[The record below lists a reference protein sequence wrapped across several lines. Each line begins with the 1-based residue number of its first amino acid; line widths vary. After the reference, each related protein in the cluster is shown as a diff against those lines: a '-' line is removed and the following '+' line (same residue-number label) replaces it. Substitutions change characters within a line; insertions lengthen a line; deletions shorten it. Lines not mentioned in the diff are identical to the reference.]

1 MHLWGGK
8 FVSLTRKSLIAL
20 VAAAVVLALLALPGN
35 AAPEKQFSL
44 RFPTS
49 LSAGTQTISV
59 PLKNETP
66 NGNSNIN
73 SFRITA
79 ATAPAGFTINS
90 ITPGTGVL
98 SNSNK
103 TISVTGISTL
113 KPQQTA
119 TYTLSI
125 TVPNVGC
132 SGGTITW
139 TGQAFTGNS
148 LNGDP
153 FRLHNQTEASPS
165 QLTTSI
171 STGCTTISVNKYEDA
186 NANTQKDTGEGA
198 PTQSFSF
205 DLKQGTTTL
214 QTKSTNGSGVAT
226 FDPVST
232 GAYTVCESTPL
243 PTGWHNTDPGGTGCK
258 SVTASGATASVTFG
272 NAEDITINVNK
283 FQDSNL
289 NGTQQSGE
297 PGLDGWDFTLD
308 DAAAGTTANGGA
320 LSITASP
327 GDSHTVCEVPQDG
340 WFSTTGGDCQTI
352 AAADASSGSTVSLDF
367 GNAHGELGCTT
378 ADNTINVSGGD
389 NDPATTI
396 SGVRL
401 ENKDGSEC
409 IKIPYV
415 FSENPAD
422 GEFAGGFTFTKDN
435 SVQPQAQFLIT
446 QDVVRDTVV
455 SNVTGLDFTSNTIN
469 GYTTQISY
477 NGGSSFQ
484 PVPIC
489 PIVHRDG
496 QGNITGAE
504 LPGNMNTGYCIAD
517 QAAHY
522 GDPTA
527 SQVTIHTVLYGFGD
541 PITRTRPI

>member
-1 MHLWGGK
+1 MN
-8 FVSLTRKSLIAL
+8 FTRRSII
-20 VAAAVVLALLALPGN
+20 AAVVATVVLGLLALPGE

-44 RFPTS
+44 TFPTS
-49 LSAGTQTISV
+49 LTAGTQTISV
-59 PLKNETP
+59 TLKNQTP

-73 SFRITA
+73 SFRIS
-79 ATAPAGFTINS
+79 ATGPAGFTINS

-113 KPQQTA
+113 KPQQVA
-119 TYTLSI
+119 TYTLNI
-125 TVPNVGC
+125 TVPGVSC
-132 SGGTITW
+132 SGGTINW

-153 FRLHNQTEASPS
+153 FRLHTQSESGPS

-171 STGCTTISVNKYEDA
+171 ANGCTTISVNKYEDA
-186 NANTQKDTGEGA
+186 NANASKDTGEGA
-198 PTQSFSF
+198 PSQSFSF
-205 DLKQGTTTL
+205 DLKQGTSTL
-214 QTKSTNGSGVAT
+214 QTKSTNASGVAT

-243 PTGWHNTDPGGTGCK
+243 PTGWNNTDPGGTGCK

-272 NAEDITINVNK
+272 NAADITINVNK

-308 DAAAGTTANGGA
+308 GSAAGTTAGGGA
-320 LSITASP
+320 LSFTASP
-327 GDSHTVCEVPQDG
+327 GVGHEVCEVAQYG

-367 GNAHGELGCTT
+367 GNAHGELGCTSE
-378 ADNTINVSGGD
+378 DNVIAVTGDDDPNVS
-389 NDPATTI
+389 I

-415 FSENPAD
+415 FNENPD
-422 GEFAGGFTFTKDN
+422 GGFIFTKDN

-446 QDVVRDTVV
+446 QDVTRDTVV
-455 SNVTGLDFTSNTIN
+455 SNVNGLDFTSNTIN
-469 GYTTQISY
+469 GYTTEISY
-477 NGGSSFQ
+477 DNGDTYQ

-489 PIVHRDG
+489 PVVNRDG

-504 LPGNMNTGYCIAD
+504 LPNNMTTGYCIAD

-522 GDPTA
+522 GDPSA

-541 PITRTRPI
+541 PITRTKPI

>member
-1 MHLWGGK
+1 
-8 FVSLTRKSLIAL
+8 VSLTRKSII
-20 VAAAVVLALLALPGN
+20 AAVVATVVLGLLALPGN

-49 LSAGTQTISV
+49 LNAGTQNITFT
-59 PLKNETP
+59 LKNETP

-79 ATAPAGFTINS
+79 TGPTGFAINS
-90 ITPGTGVL
+90 ITPGSGVL
-98 SNSNK
+98 SNGNK
-103 TISVTGISTL
+103 TISVTGITTL
-113 KPQQTA
+113 KPQQIA
-119 TYTLSI
+119 TYTLNI
-125 TVPNVGC
+125 TVPSVGC

-153 FRLHNQTEASPS
+153 FRLHSQTESGPS
-165 QLTTSI
+165 QLTTLI
-171 STGCTTISVNKYEDA
+171 SSGCATITVNKYEDA
-186 NANTQKDTGEGA
+186 NVNGSQGGSEGA

-205 DLKQGTTTL
+205 ILKQGTTTL
-214 QTKSTNGSGVAT
+214 QTKSTNASGVAT

-243 PTGWHNTDPGGTGCK
+243 PTGWNNTDPGGTGCK
-258 SVTASGATASVTFG
+258 SVTASGAAASVTFG

-289 NGTQQSGE
+289 NGTQQASE

-308 DAAAGTTANGGA
+308 GNAAGTTASGGA
-320 LSITASP
+320 LSFTASP
-327 GDSHTVCEVPQDG
+327 GVGHEVCEVAQDG

-352 AAADASSGSTVSLDF
+352 VAADASSGSTISLDF
-367 GNAHGELGCTT
+367 GNAHGELGCTS
-378 ADNTINVSGGD
+378 ADNVIAVTGDDDPNV
-389 NDPATTI
+389 TI
-396 SGVRL
+396 SGIRL
-401 ENKDGSEC
+401 ENKPVSQC

-415 FSENPAD
+415 FNENPD
-422 GEFAGGFTFTKDN
+422 GGFIFTKDN
-435 SVQPQAQFLIT
+435 SVQPTAQFLIT
-446 QDVVRDTVV
+446 QDVTRDTVV
-455 SNVTGLDFTSNTIN
+455 SNVNGLDFTSNTIN

-477 NGGSSFQ
+477 DNGDTYQ

-504 LPGNMNTGYCIAD
+504 LPGNMTTGYCIAD

-522 GDPTA
+522 GDP
-527 SQVTIHTVLYGFGD
+527 SESKVTIHTVLYGFGD

>member
-1 MHLWGGK
+1 M
-8 FVSLTRKSLIAL
+8 
-20 VAAAVVLALLALPGN
+20 AATVVLALLALPGN

-49 LSAGTQTISV
+49 VGAGTQNITV

-79 ATAPAGFTINS
+79 ATAPAGFAINS

-113 KPQQTA
+113 KPLQTA
-119 TYTLSI
+119 TYTLNI
-125 TVPNVGC
+125 TVPSVGC
-132 SGGTITW
+132 SGGSITW
-139 TGQAFTGNS
+139 TGAAFTGNS

-153 FRLHNQTEASPS
+153 FRLHTQTESNPS

-186 NANTQKDTGEGA
+186 NANGSKAATEGA

-205 DLKQGTTTL
+205 DLKSGATTL
-214 QTKSTNGSGVAT
+214 QSASTNASGVAT
-226 FDPVST
+226 FTPVST

-243 PTGWHNTDPGGTGCK
+243 PSGWNNTDPGGTGCK

-289 NGTQQSGE
+289 NGTQQDGE

-308 DAAAGTTANGGA
+308 GNAAGTTADGGA
-320 LSITASP
+320 LSFTASP
-327 GDSHTVCEVPQDG
+327 GVSHQVCEVAQDG

-352 AAADASSGSTVSLDF
+352 TAGDASSGSTVSLDF

-378 ADNTINVSGGD
+378 DDNTIAVTGERRPTTS
-389 NDPATTI
+389 TI

-401 ENKDGSEC
+401 ENKDGSDC

-415 FSENPAD
+415 FNENPD
-422 GEFAGGFTFTKDN
+422 GGFIFNKDN

-455 SNVTGLDFTSNTIN
+455 SDVNGLPFSSNTLN
-469 GYTTQISY
+469 GYTTEISY
-477 NGGSSFQ
+477 DGGDTFA
-484 PVPIC
+484 PVPVC
-489 PIVHRDG
+489 PIVHRSGG
-496 QGNITGAE
+496 QITGAE
-504 LPGNMNTGYCIAD
+504 LPDGMTTGYCVAD
-517 QAAHY
+517 QAAEY
-522 GDPTA
+522 GAPTA
-527 SQVTIHTVLYGFGD
+527 SQVTTAHRALRV
-541 PITRTRPI
+541 R